1 MTTITLT
8 EQEECIVIAGVLELI
23 RGGELTEAGYEAVD
37 SLGEKLGIDRP

>member
-8 EQEECIVIAGVLELI
+8 EQEEYIVIRGVIELI
-23 RGGELTEAGYEAVD
+23 RGGELSEAGIAVVD

>member
-23 RGGELTEAGYEAVD
+23 SGGKLTEDGYAVVD

>member
-23 RGGELTEAGYEAVD
+23 RGGKLTEAGFAVVD
-37 SLGEKLGIDRP
+37 SLGDKLGIDRP